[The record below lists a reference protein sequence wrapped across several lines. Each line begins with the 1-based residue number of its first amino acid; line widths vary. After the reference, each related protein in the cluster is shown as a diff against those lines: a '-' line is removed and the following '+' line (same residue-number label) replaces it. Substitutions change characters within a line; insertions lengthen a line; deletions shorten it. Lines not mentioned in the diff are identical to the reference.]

1 MGYCR
6 FFSDLLWP
14 RQAGTTRT
22 TSCPGHQNY
31 AHHHLKRPSLPMN
44 HFKAFAILAL
54 LVLLAT
60 ASSAQ
65 TPATNAA
72 PAPAAK
78 PPLPLG
84 IFAVAFTNVTDT
96 SARLV
101 FTTSEPMTS
110 TVVVLDQDK
119 EISRQQEPAPL
130 EIHAIDLAGLTK
142 GTAYHV
148 AITGTTADGK
158 TVTSAVVPVM
168 ATW

>member
-1 MGYCR
+1 MAERG
-6 FFSDLLWP
+6 SNEVPLGGMDETPADLIK
-14 RQAGTTRT
+14 RT
-22 TSCPGHQNY
+22 TSAVVRAMAGRADVAVNY
-31 AHHHLKRPSLPMN
+31 ASG
-44 HFKAFAILAL
+44 
-54 LVLLAT
+54 
-60 ASSAQ
+60 Q
-65 TPATNAA
+65 PAVRGNTVRL
-72 PAPAAK
+72 

-148 AITGTTADGK
+148 AITGTTADV
-158 TVTSAVVPVM
+158 TVLPSAVVPVM